1 MVDDDGHDDA
11 GGLPRRKPKGEVVG
25 FLTQGV
31 V

>member
-1 MVDDDGHDDA
+1 MVDDDGHDDTS
-11 GGLPRRKPKGEVVG
+11 GLPGRKPKGEVVG